1 MAPVPVEHVF
11 SNRVAVMSDIYSVL
25 QSSYAASATSAAA
38 AKAARTPY
46 TNVDPTLFQGSWT
59 GTYTKNNQKF
69 SLQISNVH
77 GFRAQVKLETGGT
90 VTFQNVLIKSNA
102 FRIGD
107 TKFALSKKGV
117 AQVNTAISN
126 PVTGAVS
133 LITGT
138 ANQS

>member
-1 MAPVPVEHVF
+1 
-11 SNRVAVMSDIYSVL
+11 MSDIYSIL
-25 QSSYAASATSAAA
+25 QSSYASTATSAGAA
-38 AKAARTPY
+38 TAARTPY
-46 TNVDPTLFQGSWT
+46 KNVDPTLFQGTWT

-77 GFRAQVKLETGGT
+77 GFRAQVKLESGGT
-90 VTFQNVLIKSNA
+90 VTYQSVLIKGNA

-117 AQVNTAISN
+117 AQVNTAVSN

-138 ANQS
+138 AKQS